1 MSRFDR
7 SFLSP
12 LFLFAAASCLFG
24 LYAGLYDP
32 SFNNYLAQVHQIDE
46 VARGALEF
54 PRELPGFLCAFIFSL
69 FMFLADTRIAALTT
83 LLLALSL
90 WGQGWLAPDM
100 TMVVIWMLLWST
112 GAHVFMVVKSS
123 IALRLADKGREGK
136 LMGDL
141 GALEA
146 LGLLAGM
153 ILVYFGVSF
162 YSFSFPVIF
171 GIAGACCFAAAL
183 FLYRIK
189 PEPVKKPARQL
200 LLKRKYTLFYIINMI
215 FGARKQIFLTFAPWV
230 LIKLFHCGIETF
242 ALLGIIAT
250 LIGLFFRP
258 LLGRA
263 IDAWGERTVLS
274 IDAVLVTSLCMLY
287 AFAQQLFPD
296 STAVIIIMI
305 CFVADQVLFAITMA
319 RVTYLNRIADSIG
332 DVAPS
337 ISMGITLDHAVSM
350 TVPFAGG
357 LLWAALGYQAVFIAA
372 GALGVLS
379 LIVARFIPA
388 PNTFPVQTPANK
400 SS

>member
-1 MSRFDR
+1 MSHWYKTA
-7 SFLSP
+7 LTP
-12 LFLFAAASCLFG
+12 LFLFAGASCLFG

-32 SFNNYLAQVHQIDE
+32 SFNNYLAQVHHIDE

-69 FMFLADTRIAALTT
+69 FMFLADTRIAALAA

-90 WGQGWLAPDM
+90 WGQGWLASNM

-123 IALRLADKGREGK
+123 IALRLADKGHEGK
-136 LMGDL
+136 LMGNL

-146 LGLLAGM
+146 LGLLIGM
-153 ILVYFGVSF
+153 VLVYFGVSF
-162 YSFSFPVIF
+162 FSFSFPVIF
-171 GIAGACCFAAAL
+171 GISGLCAMTAAV
-183 FLYRIK
+183 FLYYIK
-189 PEPVKKPARQL
+189 PEPVKRPPRQL

-230 LIKLFHCGIETF
+230 LIKLFHCGVETF

-263 IDAWGERTVLS
+263 IDTWGERTVLS

-287 AFAQQLFPD
+287 AFAAQLF
-296 STAVIIIMI
+296 SAHTAMIVIMI
-305 CFVADQVLFAITMA
+305 CFVADQLLFAVTMA
-319 RVTYLNRIADSIG
+319 RVTYLNRIVESD
-332 DVAPS
+332 DELAPS

-350 TVPFAGG
+350 TVPLAGG
-357 LLWAALGYQAVFIAA
+357 LLWAALGYQSVFIAA
-372 GALGVLS
+372 GILGIIS
-379 LIVARFIPA
+379 LIVARFIPR
-388 PNTFPVQTPANK
+388 PNMFPVQNDAN
-400 SS
+400 

>member
-1 MSRFDR
+1 MSNFSR
-7 SFLSP
+7 SFLTP

-32 SFNNYLAQVHQIDE
+32 SFNNYLAQVHHIDE

-69 FMFLADTRIAALTT
+69 FMFLADTRIAALAA

-100 TMVVIWMLLWST
+100 TMVVVWMLMWST

-146 LGLLAGM
+146 LGLLIGM
-153 ILVYFGVSF
+153 ILVYFGVSLL
-162 YSFSFPVIF
+162 SFSFPVIF
-171 GIAGACCFAAAL
+171 GLAGACSLAAAL
-183 FLYRIK
+183 LLYRIK
-189 PEPVKKPARQL
+189 PEPVKRPARQL
-200 LLKRKYTLFYIINMI
+200 LLKRKYTLFYILNMI

-250 LIGLFFRP
+250 LMGLFYRP

-274 IDAVLVTSLCMLY
+274 IDAVLVTSLCMIY
-287 AFAQQLFPD
+287 AFAQQLFAD
-296 STAVIIIMI
+296 NIAVILIMM
-305 CFVADQVLFAITMA
+305 CFVTDQLLFAVTMA
-319 RVTYLNRIADSIG
+319 RITYLNRIVESPDDI
-332 DVAPS
+332 APS

-357 LLWAALGYQAVFIAA
+357 LLWASLGYQAVFLAA
-372 GALGVLS
+372 GIMGVLN
-379 LIVARFIPA
+379 LVAARFIPG
-388 PNTFPVQTPANK
+388 PNILPIKDPANI